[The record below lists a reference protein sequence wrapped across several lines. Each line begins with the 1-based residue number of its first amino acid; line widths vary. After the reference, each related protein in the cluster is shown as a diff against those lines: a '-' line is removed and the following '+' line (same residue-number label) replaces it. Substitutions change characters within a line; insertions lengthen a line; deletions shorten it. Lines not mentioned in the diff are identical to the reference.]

1 MHFYIDRINNRS
13 VLKMKDWYKLK
24 LQTPG
29 TIKSFSWA
37 KKLIHKAKYG
47 ENVASIEVVQV
58 VLVQCNLVDNQYQKK
73 SEVLYMFTPN
83 NSNNYLL
90 NVEPSNLTFLKT
102 YKTEFVDVDLSICW
116 SLTDPNGR
124 LLEIKHKVNLTLL
137 INR

>member
-1 MHFYIDRINNRS
+1 M
-13 VLKMKDWYKLK
+13 LKMKDWYKLK

-47 ENVASIEVVQV
+47 ENVPSIEVVQV

-102 YKTEFVDVDLSICW
+102 YKTEFVDVDLSIGW

-137 INR
+137 VNR

>member
-116 SLTDPNGR
+116 SLADPNGR